1 MNSFIHVGGLDIQY
15 DDKDEDPSC
24 IEQLKTWIQA
34 KKLEYKDKYILK
46 QANSV
51 VNNNKYEDELKKLG
65 ITLIKAFENDT
76 FDENILKENGW
87 PPELIECMNDSA
99 VFIPVTDSIEVSF
112 IQFPNTPSL
121 DHAKLLDAEMK
132 KTATE

>member
-1 MNSFIHVGGLDIQY
+1 MNSFIHVGELD
-15 DDKDEDPSC
+15 DEDPSC

-51 VNNNKYEDELKKLG
+51 VNNNKYEEELEKLG

-76 FDENILKENGW
+76 FDEKVLQENGW
-87 PPELIECMNDSA
+87 PRELIDCMKDSA
-99 VFIPVTDSIEVSF
+99 VSIPVTDSIEVSF
-112 IQFPNTPSL
+112 IRFPNTPSL
-121 DHAKLLDAEMK
+121 DHANLLNAQMK
-132 KTATE
+132 NSATQ